1 MSFNPAPSK
10 QAQKV
15 IFSKDSRHPLIS
27 KNFIGY
33 EAMSQ
38 KHLGI
43 TLDNPLSF
51 GEHLRLVFGKTDG
64 TWVCYANFNIS
75 SQDPHFLLCI
85 KLLSD
90 LILIMV
96 TLYMNKLTINPFSR
110 KQNLSNITHVYT
122 GALSST
128 SEEKLYDELGLDT
141 LQLCR
146 WFRKLYYF
154 YNFYKNKPPQYLSK
168 LVSLRHS
175 PYTTRKTE
183 NIPFSK
189 QNIAFSN
196 IRFFF
201 QLPLSGTVLT
211 IAVEIS
217 DALVLLKSISNINL
231 SGQPHQFI

>member
-1 MSFNPAPSK
+1 MPSNTNLFVDDTCLLYLVYNRDSSAAEVSNDFSKISHWTQHWKMSFNPAPSK

-27 KNFIGY
+27 NNFIGY

-64 TWVCYANFNIS
+64 TWVCYVNFNIS

-110 KQNLSNITHVYT
+110 K
-122 GALSST
+122 
-128 SEEKLYDELGLDT
+128 
-141 LQLCR
+141 
-146 WFRKLYYF
+146 
-154 YNFYKNKPPQYLSK
+154 
-168 LVSLRHS
+168 
-175 PYTTRKTE
+175 
-183 NIPFSK
+183 
-189 QNIAFSN
+189 
-196 IRFFF
+196 
-201 QLPLSGTVLT
+201 
-211 IAVEIS
+211 
-217 DALVLLKSISNINL
+217 
-231 SGQPHQFI
+231 